1 MAERIALVDL
11 EERFAGDKDKKEL
24 DKLLRELD
32 GYIVETKK
40 ALDGG
45 LPPEEFRNVAKYHA
59 ALEQARDT
67 AIRVWALNVK
77 V

>member
-1 MAERIALVDL
+1 MS
-11 EERFAGDKDKKEL
+11 
-24 DKLLRELD
+24 ELD
-32 GYIVETKK
+32 GYIVEAKK

-45 LPPEEFRNVAKYHA
+45 LPPEEFRNVAKYRA

-67 AIRVWALNVK
+67 AIRVWGLNVK